1 MIKLQV
7 EDFDVS
13 RELSVMLSGHK
24 QVGGVCTFVGLVRE
38 YDSSEPLNSL
48 TLEHY
53 PEMTKKELI
62 KIEKQAKEKWTL
74 KDSLI
79 IHRYGRLVPSDQIV
93 FVATASA
100 HRRDAFNSCEYIV
113 DYLKTRAPF
122 WKKEEY
128 KSRVKWVEARSS
140 DEDSLNK
147 WKEVAS

>member
-13 RELSVMLSGHK
+13 TELSVMLSSHK

-38 YDSSEPLNSL
+38 YDTSEPLNAL

-62 KIEKQAKEKWTL
+62 KIEKQAKKKWTL

-100 HRRDAFNSCEYIV
+100 HRSDAFNSCEYIV

-128 KSRVKWVEARSS
+128 KSRVNWVQARSS

-147 WKEVAS
+147 WEEVAN

>member
-13 RELSVMLSGHK
+13 AELRVMLSGHK
-24 QVGGVCTFVGLVRE
+24 EVGGVCTFVGLVRE
-38 YDSSEPLNSL
+38 YDTSERLNAL

-62 KIEKQAKEKWTL
+62 KIEKNAKKNWTL

-79 IHRYGRLVPSDQIV
+79 IHRYGRLVPCDQIV

-100 HRRDAFNSCEYIV
+100 HRSDAFNSCEYIV

-128 KSRVKWVEARSS
+128 KSRVSWVQARSS

-147 WKEVAS
+147 WEEVAN

>member
-13 RELSVMLSGHK
+13 VELRVMLSGHK
-24 QVGGVCTFVGLVRE
+24 EVGGVCTFVGLVRE
-38 YDSSEPLNSL
+38 YDTSERLNAL

-62 KIEKQAKEKWTL
+62 KIEKNAKKNWTL

-100 HRRDAFNSCEYIV
+100 HRSDAFNSCEYIV

-128 KSRVKWVEARSS
+128 KSRVSWVQARSS

-147 WKEVAS
+147 WEEVAN

>member
-13 RELSVMLSGHK
+13 AELNVMLSGHK
-24 QVGGVCTFVGLVRE
+24 QVGGVCNFLGLVRE
-38 YDSSEPLNSL
+38 YDSNEPLNAL

-62 KIEKQAKEKWTL
+62 KIEKQAKKKWRL

-79 IHRYGRLVPSDQIV
+79 IHRYGRLAPGDQIV

-100 HRRDAFNSCEYIV
+100 HRGDAFNSCEYIV

-128 KSRVKWVEARSS
+128 KSRVSWVDARSS

>member
-13 RELSVMLSGHK
+13 TELRVMLSGHK

-38 YDSSEPLNSL
+38 YDTSERLNAL

-62 KIEKQAKEKWTL
+62 KIENNAKKNWTL

-100 HRRDAFNSCEYIV
+100 HRSDAFNSCEYIV

-128 KSRVKWVEARSS
+128 KSRENWVEARSS
-140 DEDSLNK
+140 DEDSLNN
-147 WKEVAS
+147 WKESAN

>member
-13 RELSVMLSGHK
+13 AELNVMLSGHK
-24 QVGGVCTFVGLVRE
+24 QVGGVCNFLGLVRE
-38 YDSSEPLNSL
+38 EDSHEPLNAL

-62 KIEKQAKEKWTL
+62 KIEKQAKKKWRL

-79 IHRYGRLVPSDQIV
+79 IHRYGRLAPGDQIV

-100 HRRDAFNSCEYIV
+100 HRGDAFNSCEYIV

-128 KSRVKWVEARSS
+128 KSRVSWVEARSS

>member
-13 RELSVMLSGHK
+13 TELNVMLSGHI
-24 QVGGVCTFVGLVRE
+24 QVGGVCNFLGLVRE
-38 YDSSEPLNSL
+38 YDSNEPLNAL

-62 KIEKQAKEKWTL
+62 KIEKQAKKKWRL

-79 IHRYGRLVPSDQIV
+79 IHRYGRLAPGDQIV

-100 HRRDAFNSCEYIV
+100 HRGDAFNSCEYIV

-128 KSRVKWVEARSS
+128 KSRVSWVDARSS